1 VTASIGITVF
11 PQDASEADTLLSH
24 ADQAMY
30 EAKRKRSGK
39 SEYCLYEPKTKQESV
54 SENLNLL

>member
-1 VTASIGITVF
+1 MNASIGITVF
-11 PQDASEADTLLSH
+11 PQDASEADTLLHH

-39 SEYCLYEPKTKQESV
+39 SEYCLYEPKIKGDT
-54 SENLNLL
+54 LT